1 MNLKRVVML
10 ATISSCVSFGV
21 ATIPAFASSNTTVK
35 ALTHVMNH
43 QDTTIVA
50 GQCTPITSSGP
61 VWAYDNL
68 SLQLVATP
76 TDDAGNYSVTI
87 TAHGS
92 FSAMSNPVT
101 GECANFSGSVDGWIT
116 YLVQSPTAPD
126 PANLPSQ
133 LDGSLHQSQ
142 ILNQFFGGSATI
154 TGGGSYSYT
163 YNRVNGGKYIQ
174 VG

>member
-1 MNLKRVVML
+1 MNLKRAVAL
-10 ATISSCVSFGV
+10 ATISSCVSIGV
-21 ATIPAFASSNTTVK
+21 VAIPAFASSNTTVK
-35 ALTHVMNH
+35 AVTHVMNH
-43 QDTTIVA
+43 QDTTNVA
-50 GQCTPITSSGP
+50 GPCTQITDSGP

-76 TDDAGNYSVTI
+76 TDVAGNYSVTI

-116 YLVQSPTAPD
+116 YLVQSTTAPD

-133 LDGSLHQSQ
+133 SDGSLHQSE
-142 ILNQFFGGSATI
+142 ILNQFFGGNAAI
-154 TGGGSYSYT
+154 TGSSYSYT
-163 YNRVNGGKYIQ
+163 YNRVNGGKYTQ
-174 VG
+174 EG

>member
-1 MNLKRVVML
+1 MNLKRAVAL
-10 ATISSCVSFGV
+10 ATFSSCVSFGV
-21 ATIPAFASSNTTVK
+21 VAIPAFASSNTTVK
-35 ALTHVMNH
+35 AVTHVMNH
-43 QDTTIVA
+43 QDTTSVA
-50 GQCTPITSSGP
+50 GPCTLDTNSGP

-68 SLQLVATP
+68 SLQLAATP
-76 TDDAGNYSVTI
+76 TDNPGNYSVTI

-101 GECANFSGSVDGWIT
+101 GECSNFSGSVDGSIT
-116 YLVQSPTAPD
+116 YLVHSTTAPD

-133 LDGSLHQSQ
+133 SDGSLHQGQ
-142 ILNQFFGGSATI
+142 ILNQFFGGNATI

-174 VG
+174 TG